1 MSNDFDIVVAGGGI
15 ADLTAGLV
23 AARLGRKTLVLT
35 GDVLGGKGFKTE
47 DSVVSVFF
55 GGRYTIAGFGPRQT
69 WQQEFRRAFAAC
81 EQHLA
86 PLIVMDPICARGF
99 VDLGF
104 DTKEKLIAWFADH
117 ARLSAREYWDNQWI
131 QTLLRPLAV
140 AGVEPHAS
148 RLKAAPDEMIQI
160 YEPGDISIAV
170 AGGETQGAWRMFGG
184 WHMKS
189 VSIDKWR

>member
-1 MSNDFDIVVAGGGI
+1 MSNGFDIIVAGGGI
-15 ADLTAGLV
+15 AGLTAGLV
-23 AARLGRKTLVLT
+23 A
-35 GDVLGGKGFKTE
+35 
-47 DSVVSVFF
+47 
-55 GGRYTIAGFGPRQT
+55 
-69 WQQEFRRAFAAC
+69 
-81 EQHLA
+81 
-86 PLIVMDPICARGF
+86 
-99 VDLGF
+99 
-104 DTKEKLIAWFADH
+104 

-140 AGVEPHAS
+140 AGVEPHAG
-148 RLKAAPDEMIQI
+148 RLKAAPDGMIRI